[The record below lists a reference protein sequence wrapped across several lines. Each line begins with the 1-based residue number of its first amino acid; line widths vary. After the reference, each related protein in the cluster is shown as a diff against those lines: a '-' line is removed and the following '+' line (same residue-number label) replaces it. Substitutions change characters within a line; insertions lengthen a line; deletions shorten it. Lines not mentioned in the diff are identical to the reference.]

1 RLDAVHAMFDNSAVH
16 FMKELK
22 EEVKKLE
29 EQTGRRK
36 ILIAE
41 LDLNDPKYINPTEAG
56 GFGMDAQWV
65 DEFHHALHS
74 VLTGEASG
82 YYSDFGKVEHLAKA
96 YNDTYVYTGEFSK
109 HRKRYFG

>member
-1 RLDAVHAMFDNSAVH
+1 LDDEWSFGVRGFFLQNALLWLDECRVDGLRLDAVHAMFDNSAVH

-74 VLTGEASG
+74 VLTGE
-82 YYSDFGKVEHLAKA
+82 
-96 YNDTYVYTGEFSK
+96 T
-109 HRKRYFG
+109 